1 MNITDKKWN
10 ESCIKENTRTFIKTF
25 KRKPKDYV
33 EIKDYINHILKQD
46 MQNNGKENLMDIAP
60 WLSTKKA

>member
-1 MNITDKKWN
+1 MIITDKKWN

-25 KRKPKDYV
+25 KRKPKDYDEV
-33 EIKDYINHILKQD
+33 KDYINHILKQD